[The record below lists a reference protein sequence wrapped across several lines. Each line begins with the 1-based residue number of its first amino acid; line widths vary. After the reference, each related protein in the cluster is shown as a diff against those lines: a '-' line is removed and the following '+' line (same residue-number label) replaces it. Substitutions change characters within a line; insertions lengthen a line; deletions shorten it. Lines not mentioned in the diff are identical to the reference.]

1 MFYDTIWAYIGG
13 FMKIKLKNTKLLF
26 LYRSILFKN
35 VKFYT
40 DNNKLRNIVN
50 ALNIKNKKNRIMY
63 VYDEAIK
70 EINNYYREDLCK
82 FIDGKCIVQRL
93 NNSNH
98 VDGCC
103 YKCPIVT
110 DKGCPSSNFACKLIY
125 CKTAIGNMKRL
136 NFNKVYILKCLSI
149 SQRLVILTD
158 FFSTREEII
167 EDTNKGILRTIFKYL
182 FKRKYVI

>member
-1 MFYDTIWAYIGG
+1 
-13 FMKIKLKNTKLLF
+13 MKIKIMNTKLLF
-26 LYRSILFKN
+26 LYRSIFFRK
-35 VKFYT
+35 VKFET
-40 DNNKLRNIVN
+40 SNKDLRIIVN

-70 EINNYYREDLCK
+70 YINNYYREDLCK
-82 FIDGKCIVQRL
+82 FIDGKCIAQR
-93 NNSNH
+93 NNCSEH

-103 YKCPIVT
+103 YRCPIVT

-136 NFNKVYILKCLSI
+136 NFNDVKILKCLSI
-149 SQRLVILTD
+149 PQRIVILTD
-158 FFSTREEII
+158 FFSTREEILKDVNRGLLI
-167 EDTNKGILRTIFKYL
+167 TVCKYI